1 MKEYII
7 EFTMSDGSV
16 ELVELKTD
24 RLEWSID
31 QWKRNRAVSYHK
43 VINENNSSGKQMLL
57 G

>member
-31 QWKRNRAVSYHK
+31 QWKRNRAVSHHK